1 MIVKPDAP
9 STADV
14 SVEGM
19 PEIQFQGGPEPLKQ
33 QVSGLYEARP
43 HDSEDVSIDI
53 RDAADG
59 VAALDGAVDG
69 GLDGMARAVPVT
81 LVSQAGREELRL
93 DVDGP
98 HAQQVASGVLG
109 LGLDRVH
116 WIAALT
122 PMGPRRW
129 RGPVHYKD
137 GPTAAFPYTTVT
149 IHVGGHGDA
158 GDMRAMARF
167 EAPGG
172 LRRTRRYR
180 YSSRYFHTVD
190 FEFDAAT
197 GESATTSINT
207 CAHPNRPGALPC
219 EQLSIRTVFQR
230 AGFDATESP
239 GGTVPIAGA
248 GADARWSDAE
258 MHDAM
263 QVFWSRFSSSA
274 QWAMWVFFA
283 SLHERGTGLG
293 GIMFDDIGPNHRQG
307 TAIFNDSFIAEAP
320 AGDANPQAWVRR
332 MIFWTACHEMG
343 HAFNLA
349 HSWQK
354 SLGTPWVPG
363 LPDEPEARSF
373 MNYPFRVAGGQA
385 AFFADFGFRFSDQ
398 ELLFLRHSPERFVR
412 MGDAAWFDHH
422 GFGEARVPVQPALR
436 LQLRVNRERPVYE
449 FLEPVVLEAKLT
461 NTSGSPQLV
470 DAHVLDS
477 LDDMTLV
484 VLPPRGPARR
494 HVPFAR
500 YCHAPETM
508 VLGPGESLYSSLLVS
523 AGVEGQAIA
532 EPGTYRVQAAL
543 RHGGEDVVCEPL
555 TLRVAAPASREEE
568 ALAPDVFTEDVAR
581 ALAFGGTAVLEEAN
595 DTLSTVVDRLGDRR
609 VAVHAALALALP
621 AAADYKVATA
631 RPESPAGLSVDVRR
645 ARPEEARRLL
655 EQALVDRADE
665 AAATLGHIRFAQE
678 TETASE
684 RLSTS
689 DDPEVAGRLMGVA
702 HDTLVRRV
710 VDRRRVLPSVLEELA
725 RKRDRYTRAA
735 VG

>member
-1 MIVKPDAP
+1 MIVKPDAA
-9 STADV
+9 STTDV
-14 SVEGM
+14 SVEGL
-19 PEIQFQGGPEPLKQ
+19 PEIRFQSGQEPQQK
-33 QVSGLYEARP
+33 QVSGLYTAHP
-43 HDSEDVSIDI
+43 KDSEDVSVDV
-53 RDAADG
+53 REAADG
-59 VAALDGAVDG
+59 VPFLDGAVDG
-69 GLDGMARAVPVT
+69 ALDGTARVAPVL

-98 HAQQVASGVLG
+98 HAQQVASGVAG

-122 PMGPRRW
+122 PMGPHRW
-129 RGPVHYKD
+129 RGPIHYKD
-137 GPTAAFPYTTVT
+137 GATSAFPYTTVT
-149 IHVGGHGDA
+149 VHVGGHGDP
-158 GDMRAMARF
+158 GDMRATARF

-207 CAHPNRPGALPC
+207 CAHPNRPGSLPC
-219 EQLSIRTVFQR
+219 EQLTIRTVFQR

-239 GGTVPIAGA
+239 GGTVPLTGA
-248 GADARWSDAE
+248 GSDARWSDAE

-283 SLHERGTGLG
+283 SLHEQGTSLG

-307 TAIFNDSFIAEAP
+307 TAIFNDSFISQAP

-332 MIFWTACHEMG
+332 MVFWTACHEMG

-373 MNYPFRVAGGQA
+373 MNYPFRVAGGQT
-385 AFFADFGFRFSDQ
+385 AFFADFAFRFSNP
-398 ELLFLRHSPERFVR
+398 ELLFLRHAPERFVR

-422 GFGEARVPVQPALR
+422 GFGEAQVSLEPALR
-436 LQLRVNRERPVYE
+436 LQLRVNRERPVYQ
-449 FLEPVVLEAKLT
+449 FLEPVVVEAKLT

-477 LDDMTLV
+477 VDDMTLV
-484 VLPPRGPARR
+484 VQPPRGPARR

-500 YCHAPETM
+500 YCRSPETV
-508 VLGPGESLYSSLLVS
+508 VLAPGESLYSSLLVS
-523 AGVEGQAIA
+523 AGIEGQAIA

-543 RHGGEDVVCEPL
+543 RHGEEDVVSEPL
-555 TLRVAAPASREEE
+555 TLRVAAPDSREEE

-581 ALAFGGTAVLEEAN
+581 SLTFGGTAVLEQAN
-595 DTLSTVVDRLGDRR
+595 DTLSEVVDRLGDRR
-609 VAVHAALALALP
+609 VAVHAALALGLP
-621 AAADYKVATA
+621 AAADYKLATA
-631 RPESPAGLSVDVRR
+631 RSDSPAGLAVDVRR
-645 ARPEEARRLL
+645 ARPEQARRLL
-655 EQALVDRADE
+655 EHALVDRADE
-665 AAATLGHIRFAQE
+665 AAVTLGHIRFAQE
-678 TETASE
+678 AETASQ

-689 DDPEVAGRLMGVA
+689 DDPEVAGRLMGAA
-702 HDTLVRRV
+702 HDTLSRRV
-710 VDRRRVLPSVLEELA
+710 VGRRRVLSSVLEELA
-725 RKRDRYTRAA
+725 RKRDRYSQTT